1 MKKPVIVLLSTLL
14 LVSITLSAICI
25 VLVKKNITGKESRR
39 VAVQCSQSAIQWKY
53 DNETEWHDLVDI
65 AQLTG
70 AAGPAGQDGK
80 NGTNGKDGID
90 GINGANGKDGVNGKD
105 GTDGKDGVNGK
116 DGTDGKDGA
125 NGKDGIDGKD
135 GINGKDGIDGV
146 DGKDGI
152 DGRTVEVR
160 STDAYIQWR
169 YDDGAWQ
176 NLVALTDITGPSGST
191 GTDGR
196 TPEFRADNDM
206 LQWRYAG
213 DSIWLNLYDMSTL
226 RGNDGADGKDGIN
239 GQDGKDGIDGVD
251 GRDGVDGKD
260 GNTPFI
266 GDNGNWWI
274 AGSDTGV
281 KAQGADGAD
290 GQNGENGKDGIC
302 SGYFFADCSISGHR
316 LLQNYAVTPYF
327 TQKLN
332 SKDLVSCSQNK
343 VTLKKGHTY
352 MVCLSGSIGV
362 SSNDNNGNL
371 CVVMKDGYDD
381 TTCKNATRIYQYY
394 APNSKPKVPLYQY
407 SITYNRIYN
416 AKNNDISLTYSF
428 EQENYNTV
436 LDTLSCTYTVIALD

>member
-1 MKKPVIVLLSTLL
+1 MI
-14 LVSITLSAICI
+14 ICQ
-25 VLVKKNITGKESRR
+25 V
-39 VAVQCSQSAIQWKY
+39 
-53 DNETEWHDLVDI
+53 
-65 AQLTG
+65 TG
-70 AAGPAGQDGK
+70 AAITVAQNELLTTGMVQAVPVRFRFSPQWAALDRTAVFTAGTVRVSGQLGEDNQCIIPRECLTRAGEYLRVGVYGTRGEKMVLPTVSCLLGPICTGTQPEENTPTEATPTLVQSLLTKAEAAVSVADALRTDADAGLF
-80 NGTNGKDGID
+80 NGRD
-90 GINGANGKDGVNGKD
+90 GKD
-105 GTDGKDGVNGK
+105 GT
-116 DGTDGKDGA
+116 
-125 NGKDGIDGKD
+125 
-135 GINGKDGIDGV
+135 
-146 DGKDGI
+146 
-152 DGRTVEVR
+152 
-160 STDAYIQWR
+160 
-169 YDDGAWQ
+169 
-176 NLVALTDITGPSGST
+176 
-191 GTDGR
+191 
-196 TPEFRADNDM
+196 
-206 LQWRYAG
+206 
-213 DSIWLNLYDMSTL
+213 
-226 RGNDGADGKDGIN
+226 N
-239 GQDGKDGIDGVD
+239 GQDGKDGI
-251 GRDGVDGKD
+251 DGVDGKD

-332 SKDLVSCSQNK
+332 SGDLVSCSQNK